1 MSTPKD
7 RLSDAIF
14 DYFDD
19 GNGDQ
24 LIKDLAD
31 LLAKDRDHHLRK
43 FRAISHAY
51 EQLFGQSF

>member
-1 MSTPKD
+1 VSTPKD

-14 DYFDD
+14 DYFDED
-19 GNGDQ
+19 NGDQ
-24 LIKDLAD
+24 FIKDLAE
-31 LLAKDRDHHLRK
+31 LLAKDRDYHLRK